1 MREVYIDN
9 NATTRVAPEVLE
21 EMLPYFCDLYGN
33 PSSLHRFGGQVGEK
47 VREARERVAGLLGA
61 HPDEI
66 VFTSCGTESDNA
78 AILGTLASYPEKR
91 HVVTTTVEHP
101 AVLNRCRLL
110 EEKGYEVTYLPVDN
124 TGMIDLNELR
134 EVITD
139 RTALVSIMYANNETG
154 VIFPIEEI
162 TQIVKEKGIT
172 LHCDAVQAVG
182 KIPLD
187 LWSTPIDLLSLSG
200 HKLHAPKG
208 IGALYIRRGT
218 PFVPSLIGG
227 HQEGGRRGGTENV
240 PSIIGLGKACAL
252 ATETMAEEQQ
262 RLQVLRDKLEKG
274 ILEGVPS
281 CLVNGG
287 QSRRLSNTTN
297 MSFEAIEGE
306 AILLM
311 LSEEG
316 IAASAGSAC
325 ASKDPEPSHVLVAM
339 GVPQTAIHGTIRFSL
354 SRYNTEEEIDYI
366 LEKIPSII
374 QRLRD
379 FSPLWPE
386 EKRAAG

>member
-1 MREVYIDN
+1 MREVYVDN

-21 EMLPYFCDLYGN
+21 EMLPCFCDLYGN

-47 VREARERVAGLLGA
+47 VWEARERVADLLGA

-101 AVLNRCRLL
+101 AVLNLCRHL
-110 EEKGYEVTYLPVDN
+110 EGKGYTVTYLSVDH
-124 TGMIDLNELR
+124 TGMIDLDELQ
-134 EVITD
+134 EAITRD
-139 RTALVSIMYANNETG
+139 TALVSIMYANNETG
-154 VIFPIEEI
+154 VVFPLEEI
-162 TQIVKEKGIT
+162 TQIIKEKGAVF
-172 LHCDAVQAVG
+172 HCDAVQAVG

-187 LWSTPIDLLSLSG
+187 LRSTPVELLSLSG

-208 IGALYIRRGT
+208 IGALYIRRRT
-218 PFVPSLIGG
+218 PFVPFFIGG
-227 HQEGGRRGGTENV
+227 HQEGGRRAGTENV

-252 ATETMAEEQQ
+252 AKEAMAEEQR
-262 RLQVLRDKLEKG
+262 RLQILRDKLERG
-274 ILEGVPS
+274 ILERVPS

-297 MSFEAIEGE
+297 MSFEAVEGE
-306 AILLM
+306 AILLL

-325 ASKDPEPSHVLVAM
+325 ASSDPKPSHVLVAM

-354 SRYNTEEEIDYI
+354 GRYNTKEEIDYI

-374 QRLRD
+374 QRLREL
-379 FSPLWPE
+379 SPLWSE
-386 EKRAAG
+386 EKRATG

>member
-1 MREVYIDN
+1 MSEIYVDN

-33 PSSLHRFGGQVGEK
+33 PSSLHRFGGQVGKK
-47 VREARERVAGLLGA
+47 VGEARERVADLLGA

-91 HVVTTTVEHP
+91 HVVTTMVEHP
-101 AVLNRCRLL
+101 AVLNLCRLL
-110 EEKGYEVTYLPVDN
+110 ERKGYEVTYLPVDK
-124 TGMIDLNELR
+124 TGMIDLNVLR
-134 EVITD
+134 GVITEG
-139 RTALVSIMYANNETG
+139 TALVSIMYANNETG

-162 TQIVKEKGIT
+162 TQIVTEKGIV

-187 LWSTPIDLLSLSG
+187 LRSIPVDLLSLSG

-208 IGALYIRRGT
+208 IGALYIKRGT

-227 HQEGGRRGGTENV
+227 YQEGGRRGGTENV

-252 ATETMAEEQQ
+252 ATERMAEEQQ
-262 RLQVLRDKLEKG
+262 RLQGLRDKLEKG
-274 ILEGVPS
+274 ILERVPR

-297 MSFEAIEGE
+297 MSFEAVEGE
-306 AILLM
+306 AILLL

-325 ASKDPEPSHVLVAM
+325 ASQDPEPSHVLVAM
-339 GVPQTAIHGTIRFSL
+339 GVPPTAIHGAIRFSL
-354 SRYNTEEEIDYI
+354 GRYNTEEEIDYI
-366 LEKIPSII
+366 LEKLPSII
-374 QRLRD
+374 QRLREL
-379 FSPLWPE
+379 SPLWSE

>member
-1 MREVYIDN
+1 MSEIYVDN

-33 PSSLHRFGGQVGEK
+33 PSSLHRFGGQVGKK
-47 VREARERVAGLLGA
+47 VGEARERVADLLGA

-91 HVVTTTVEHP
+91 HVVTTMVEHP
-101 AVLNRCRLL
+101 AVLNLCRLL
-110 EEKGYEVTYLPVDN
+110 ERKGYEVTYLPVDK
-124 TGMIDLNELR
+124 TGMIDLNVLR
-134 EVITD
+134 GVITEG
-139 RTALVSIMYANNETG
+139 TALVSIMYANNETG

-162 TQIVKEKGIT
+162 TQIVTEKGIV

-187 LWSTPIDLLSLSG
+187 LRSIPVDLLSLSG

-208 IGALYIRRGT
+208 IGALYIKRGT

-252 ATETMAEEQQ
+252 ATERMAEEQQ
-262 RLQVLRDKLEKG
+262 RLQGLRDKLEKG
-274 ILEGVPS
+274 ILERVPR

-297 MSFEAIEGE
+297 MSFEAVEGE
-306 AILLM
+306 AILLL

-325 ASKDPEPSHVLVAM
+325 ASQDPEPSHVLVAM
-339 GVPQTAIHGTIRFSL
+339 GVPPTAIHGAIRFSL
-354 SRYNTEEEIDYI
+354 GRYNTEEEIDYI
-366 LEKIPSII
+366 LEKLPSII
-374 QRLRD
+374 QRLREL
-379 FSPLWPE
+379 SPLWSE